1 MNIKKK
7 LLEFGSR
14 AVRLVLALLI
24 IYASM
29 VFYLVLTERRNAYPR
44 AITHKE
50 SREAIANAD
59 KYTCATSDG
68 IELEGFGMGDK
79 TKPVILYYPDA
90 DEDVAQFLAETAEAK
105 NTYRIGFNYRGSG
118 TNKGAPDEE
127 KVLQD
132 ALQIAACVKSHVE
145 LFVEPS
151 PIYAGRGTGAILA
164 SHILKQENFK
174 STPILILIDPNIS
187 IAQKI
192 SDKYRALFPK
202 FLVKSKLSIE
212 ESAIKNSIVLQD
224 RSTATLSNEEF
235 LKQYPLPSFKR
246 QGTTLAETLDRL
258 IQPVKDQP
266 KLLED

>member
-14 AVRLVLALLI
+14 AVRLALALLI

-50 SREAIANAD
+50 SREAIALAETF
-59 KYTCATSDG
+59 TCKTGDG

-90 DEDVAQFLAETAEAK
+90 DEDVAQFLAETAAAK

-127 KVLQD
+127 KVLAD
-132 ALQIAACVKSHVE
+132 AFQIAECVSRNSE
-145 LFVEPS
+145 LLNGPA
-151 PIYAGRGTGAILA
+151 PIYSGRGTGAILA
-164 SHILKQENFK
+164 TKIRAGFHGLDQ
-174 STPILILIDPNIS
+174 PIILIDPNIS
-187 IAQKI
+187 VAQKI

-202 FLVKSKLSIE
+202 FLVKSKLAMDE
-212 ESAIKNSIVLQD
+212 KDLKNALVLED
-224 RSTATLSNEEF
+224 RSTAKLSNEEF
-235 LKQYPLPSFKR
+235 LKQFPLPSNKR
-246 QGTTLAETLDRL
+246 GGTTLVEALDK
-258 IQPVKDQP
+258 IIKP
-266 KLLED
+266 E

>member
-14 AVRLVLALLI
+14 ALRLVLALLI

-50 SREAIANAD
+50 SREAIASAD

-79 TKPVILYYPDA
+79 TKPVVLYYPDA
-90 DEDVAQFLAETAEAK
+90 DEDVAQFLAETAAAK

-118 TNKGAPDEE
+118 NNKGAPDEE

-132 ALQIAACVKSHVE
+132 ALQIAACVKSHTE
-145 LFVEPS
+145 LLVDPA
-151 PIYAGRGTGAILA
+151 PIYVGRGTGAILA
-164 SHILKQENFK
+164 SHALKQENFK
-174 STPILILIDPNIS
+174 DPVPMILIDPNIS
-187 IAQKI
+187 IAQRI
-192 SDKYRALFPK
+192 SGKYRALFPK
-202 FLVKSKLSIE
+202 FLVKSKLAIE
-212 ESAIKNSIVLQD
+212 ESAIKNAIVLQD
-224 RSTATLSNEEF
+224 RSTAKISNEEF
-235 LKQYPLPSFKR
+235 LKQYPLPNNKR
-246 QGTTLAETLDRL
+246 EGTTLAEALDKL
-258 IQPVKDQP
+258 IQPSEVQTLKD
-266 KLLED
+266 